1 MANDLGIRHGFFAG
15 DKTPS
20 PTITESS
27 VRANE
32 LPKID
37 SLRGAA
43 AKAEAVRPSG
53 SNAESVK
60 VLNALYANL
69 SKAIQPQNAPASSA
83 VASEKDKPSF
93 AF

>member
-20 PTITESS
+20 PKITESS

-37 SLRGAA
+37 NLRGAA
-43 AKAEAVRPSG
+43 AKAEAVRPSE

-60 VLNALYANL
+60 VLNALYADI
-69 SKAIQPQNAPASSA
+69 SKAIQLQNAPAPSA
-83 VASEKDKPSF
+83 VASEKDQPSF
-93 AF
+93 VF